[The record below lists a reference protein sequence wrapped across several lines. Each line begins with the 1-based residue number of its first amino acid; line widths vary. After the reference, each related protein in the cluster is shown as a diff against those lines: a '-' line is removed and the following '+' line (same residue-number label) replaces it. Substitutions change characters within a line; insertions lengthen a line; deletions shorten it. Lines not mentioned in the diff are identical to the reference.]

1 MTQYTKVPGRDAGRV
16 VLFALSTCPWCH
28 KTKALLDS
36 MAVAYEFID
45 VDRASG
51 EVREEAISA
60 VRVWNPSLSF
70 PVLVI
75 GGTKAIIGLRE
86 AEIREALEA

>member
-1 MTQYTKVPGRDAGRV
+1 VPYQRKQGRDAGRV

-36 MAVAYEFID
+36 LAVAYEFID
-45 VDRASG
+45 VDLTSG
-51 EVREEAISA
+51 PEREETIAA
-60 VRVWNPSLSF
+60 VRRWNPSLSF

-75 GGTKAIIGLRE
+75 GDAKAIIGLRE
-86 AEIREALEA
+86 ADIREALGA